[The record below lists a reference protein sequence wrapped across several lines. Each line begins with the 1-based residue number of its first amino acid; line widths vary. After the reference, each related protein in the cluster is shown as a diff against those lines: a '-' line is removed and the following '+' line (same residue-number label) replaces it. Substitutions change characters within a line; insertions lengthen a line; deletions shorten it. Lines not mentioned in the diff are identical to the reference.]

1 MKEYKFTPK
10 LDNMQAASDFA
21 EETLNELGC
30 PMKLTMKFLIAL
42 DEVLNNVVSYSGA
55 RESSIQIDNI
65 DGVFSVKVIDDGMP
79 FNPLEKTD
87 PDVTLDADE
96 RGVGGL
102 GIYMVKKSMDN
113 VLYFYEN
120 GKNVLKLEVS
130 AGK

>member
-1 MKEYKFTPK
+1 M
-10 LDNMQAASDFA
+10 
-21 EETLNELGC
+21 
-30 PMKLTMKFLIAL
+30 
-42 DEVLNNVVSYSGA
+42 
-55 RESSIQIDNI
+55 ESSIQIDNI